1 MVVTFLNNLCLQIR
15 NTSRQL
21 FRPRHNCTLNQAFR
35 CTLINIKVKSSSQR
49 TRVENGGLFSRGKY
63 QSRDYPDC
71 DFRHICP
78 LRTGSKMPLRT
89 KLKKFRQSAYIQ
101 RKLMADMIFFLI
113 LRVSSQTTKVTTFEA
128 EFLGVSQGSKFPVKE
143 LVFSSQ
149 RVTLLN
155 PKFERQSWV
164 VEEMTFEYRV
174 QTMML

>member
-101 RKLMADMIFFLI
+101 RKLMADMIFFLNPSCEFTNNKSNNFRSGI
-113 LRVSSQTTKVTTFEA
+113 SRSLTRQQVSSKGISVFFLESHITESKVREV
-128 EFLGVSQGSKFPVKE
+128 ELGC
-143 LVFSSQ
+143 
-149 RVTLLN
+149 R
-155 PKFERQSWV
+155 RDDI
-164 VEEMTFEYRV
+164 
-174 QTMML
+174 